1 VSIGKLQ
8 KFSEMKSFQNVIQ
21 PSFREVF
28 HKDFFLKGRWNA
40 DFFTED
46 LPITV
51 ELGCGRGEYSV
62 EMARLFRERNFLGL
76 DIKGAR
82 IWKGAKIALHNGVTN
97 VGFIRTRIDFID
109 SFFSRDEVSEI
120 WITFPD
126 PQLKKSRKRLTSARF
141 LNMYKSFLKADGL
154 VHLKTDNP
162 ELYKYTLAIAEY
174 NKLQIELS
182 TDNLYNLPENEK
194 VLMIKTYY
202 ERMWLEQGLSIHY
215 LRFKLNENHAI
226 EEVPEI

>member
-1 VSIGKLQ
+1 MSIGKLQ

>member
-1 VSIGKLQ
+1 
-8 KFSEMKSFQNVIQ
+8 MKSFQNVIQ

-28 HKDFFLKGRWNA
+28 HKDFFLKGRWNT

-62 EMARLFRERNFLGL
+62 EMARLFRERNFLGI

-82 IWKGAKIALHNGVTN
+82 IWKGAKIALHNGIAN

-126 PQLKKSRKRLTSARF
+126 PQLKKNRKRLTSARF

-162 ELYKYTLAIAEY
+162 EFYNYTLTIAEY
-174 NKLQIELS
+174 NKLQIEFS
-182 TDNLYNLPENEK
+182 TDNLYTLPEPEK

-202 ERMWLEQGLSIHY
+202 ERMWLEQELSIHY
-215 LRFKLNENHAI
+215 LCFKLNGDHAI
-226 EEVPEI
+226 EEVPAI